1 MTAPEA
7 TGASAPRRPGWKLAL
22 LAALLVAA
30 VVLVLLGLAEGLA
43 RVLEPKP
50 VIHGYTAYPRHP
62 VLGWTPPIGKATVTT
77 HEFEAH
83 YDVNALGMND
93 EPVERSAGARTRLLA
108 LGDSH
113 TFAVGVSRDEAWP
126 NVLEGLLGAGR
137 PGDVAV
143 YNAGVVGYS
152 LGQYLLR
159 MRELAPA
166 LEPQLVLVGFSM
178 ATDLQDLIPP
188 RLGGFIYGHPWGRV
202 YFDLDEAGKLIELH
216 DLIGKDVPP
225 RTAGPSW
232 VRGLRTLKANSALV
246 RRFRRS
252 KLAMSL
258 AGRLSGR
265 GVSLWQG
272 TETAVLTTL
281 DEPSRYRWQLA
292 TALIEEIAREA
303 RADGRSVVLVGIP
316 YLAQV
321 YDEVWEAS
329 FGVSPER
336 FDRFITGRRLDEIC
350 RAAGIGYVDTTQA
363 FVDEARRTRTWLH
376 FRDDAHPTV
385 AGQRVIA
392 EVVAR
397 YLRESGQLEAA
408 PPNEPARVAGQNGG

>member
-1 MTAPEA
+1 M
-7 TGASAPRRPGWKLAL
+7 L
-22 LAALLVAA
+22 LSALLVAFA
-30 VVLVLLGLAEGLA
+30 LLVLLGLTEGVA
-43 RVLEPKP
+43 RVLEPKQ

-62 VLGWTPPIGKATVTT
+62 VLGWTPPVGKATVTT

-93 EPVERSAGARTRLLA
+93 EPVELSARAGTRLLA

-126 NVLEGLLGAGR
+126 NVLETLLADGR
-137 PGDVAV
+137 PGTVAV
-143 YNAGVVGYS
+143 YNGGVVGYS
-152 LGQYLLR
+152 VGQYLLR

-166 LEPQLVLVGFSM
+166 LSPQIVLVGFSM

-188 RLGGFIYGHPWGRV
+188 RLGGFVYGHPWGRV
-202 YFDLDEAGKLIELH
+202 YFDLDEAGHLVEMR

-225 RTAGPSW
+225 RAEGSSGARW
-232 VRGLRTLKANSALV
+232 LRTLKGNSALG
-246 RRFRRS
+246 RRLRRS

-258 AGRLSGR
+258 AARLSGR

-272 TETAVLTTL
+272 TETAVLKTL

-303 RADGRSVVLVGIP
+303 RADGRTVVLVGIP

-329 FGVSPER
+329 FGISPER
-336 FDRFITGRRLDEIC
+336 FDRFVTGRRLEEIC
-350 RAAGIGYVDTTQA
+350 RNAGIGYVDTTMA
-363 FVDEARRTRTWLH
+363 FVEEARRTGTWLH

-385 AGQRVIA
+385 AGQRLIA

-397 YLRESGQLEAA
+397 YLRESGATRDRD
-408 PPNEPARVAGQNGG
+408 PG